1 MTGPKINPDSRD
13 IVDNSDDKAHLHE
26 FIAKKFPKVDP
37 NPSIE
42 ESCIYTVSPDNVHIL
57 DKHPKYPNIVVGCG
71 FSGMILI
78 NYNYYIL
85 AFHSTYYHKMSIEQ
99 ISLKLYLC
107 FWFI

>member
-1 MTGPKINPDSRD
+1 MTGPKINPDLRD

-78 NYNYYIL
+78 IIT
-85 AFHSTYYHKMSIEQ
+85 S
-99 ISLKLYLC
+99 YLPFTQLIIIKC
-107 FWFI
+107 QLNEFS